1 MNYLMRIHS
10 NLNGENEDD
19 SEQTA
24 KKSFNCDYVALLLFD
39 ILRPDSQTSVRGA
52 GLHP

>member
-1 MNYLMRIHS
+1 MNYLMRIHL

-24 KKSFNCDYVALLLFD
+24 KKSFNCDYVALFLLD
-39 ILRPDSQTSVRGA
+39 IYSRFGICIRKI
-52 GLHP
+52 